1 VQSMRHYNR
10 HLARAAGA
18 QQMRIFEATDCY
30 PPPLIGGRDL
40 AVQLLSRELV
50 RRGHEVDVLT
60 MAGPKGPRTERDGD
74 VRVHRL
80 AGWSRVLNSLYADP
94 EKPFHPTLPDPG
106 LARAISRLIEE
117 RQPDIVHVHSWLL
130 YSLLPLL
137 PSPKTRLVVWVHDYG
152 FVCPKATY
160 SYRGGVCT
168 GPGYMKC
175 VSCSSEQY
183 GGPKALALT
192 TGLAAMKPW
201 RGRVDR
207 YVANSQFIA
216 DASAPLVA
224 GSGARMS
231 VIPPF
236 VPDEAFHA
244 AQGPRPAFVPAVGD
258 YLMFAGALGPHKGID
273 VLLEAWSGLR
283 NRPPLVLAGIRRF
296 DTPRSFPPGVIV
308 TDDVLPR
315 EEVLRAW
322 GHCLAAVVPSVWP
335 EPFGLVAAEAM
346 AAGKPVVASAV
357 GGLAELVQDG
367 ITGIHV
373 PPGDVTA
380 LRNALER
387 IVADAPLRARLGA
400 AGRERAQ
407 AYSPDV
413 VVGAWEQVFNDVLET
428 RTQGLR
434 AQEQQ

>member
-1 VQSMRHYNR
+1 
-10 HLARAAGA
+10 
-18 QQMRIFEATDCY
+18 MRIFEATDCY
-30 PPPLIGGRDL
+30 PPPLVGGRDL
-40 AVQLLSRELV
+40 AVQLLSRELA

-60 MAGPKGPRTERDGD
+60 LAGPKGPRTERDGD
-74 VRVHRL
+74 VRVHRI
-80 AGWSRVLNSLYADP
+80 AGWGRVLNSLYVDP

-106 LARAISRLIEE
+106 LVRAIARLIEE
-117 RQPDIVHVHSWLL
+117 RQPHIVHVHSWLL

-137 PSPKTRLVVWVHDYG
+137 PSAKTRLVVWLHDYG
-152 FVCPKATY
+152 FVCPKVGY
-160 SYRGGVCT
+160 VHRGRVCT
-168 GPGYMKC
+168 GPGYTKC
-175 VSCSSEQY
+175 LSCSSEQY
-183 GGPKALALT
+183 GAPKAFALT

-201 RGRVDR
+201 SGRVDR
-207 YVANSQFIA
+207 YVANSRFVA

-224 GSGARMS
+224 RRGQRID

-236 VPDEAFHA
+236 VPDEAFQPA
-244 AQGPRPAFVPAVGD
+244 RGPRPAFVPPVGD
-258 YLMFAGALGPHKGID
+258 YLMFAGALGPHKGVD

-296 DTPRSFPPGVIV
+296 DTPTSFPPGVIV

-315 EEVLRAW
+315 EEVLRGW

-367 ITGIHV
+367 VTGIHV
-373 PPGDVTA
+373 PPGDAPA

-400 AGRERAQ
+400 AGRERAI
-407 AYSPDV
+407 AYSSDV

-428 RTQGLR
+428 RTRGSGTR
-434 AQEQQ
+434 VRERRPRV

>member
-1 VQSMRHYNR
+1 
-10 HLARAAGA
+10 
-18 QQMRIFEATDCY
+18 MRIFEATDCY
-30 PPPLIGGRDL
+30 PPPLVGGRDL
-40 AVQLLSRELV
+40 AVQSLSRELA

-60 MAGPKGPRTERDGD
+60 LAGPKGPRTERDGD

-80 AGWSRVLNSLYADP
+80 AGWGRVLTPLYADP

-106 LARAISRLIEE
+106 LVRQISKLLKE
-117 RQPDIVHVHSWLL
+117 RQPQIVHVHSWLL

-137 PSPKTRLVVWVHDYG
+137 PSSETRLVVWVHDYG
-152 FVCPKATY
+152 FVCSKNTY
-160 SYRGGVCT
+160 VHRGGACT

-183 GGPKALALT
+183 GAPKAVALT

-207 YVANSQFIA
+207 YVANSQFVA
-216 DASAPLVA
+216 DASAPLLA
-224 GSGARMS
+224 GSGEKMD

-244 AQGPRPAFVPAVGD
+244 GQEPRPGFVPPEGE
-258 YLMFAGALGPHKGID
+258 YLMFAGALGPHKGLD
-273 VLLEAWSGLR
+273 VLLEAWSGLQ

-296 DTPRSFPPGVIV
+296 DTPSSFPAGVIAA
-308 TDDVLPR
+308 DNVLPR
-315 EEVLRAW
+315 EEVLRGF

-373 PPGDVTA
+373 PPGDVSA
-380 LRNALER
+380 LRNALAR
-387 IVADAPLRARLGA
+387 IITDAPLRAQLGA
-400 AGRERAQ
+400 AGRERAR
-407 AYSPDV
+407 AYSIDSATT
-413 VVGAWEQVFNDVLET
+413 AWEQVFSDVLKT
-428 RTQGLR
+428 RTVESGMRGHQ
-434 AQEQQ
+434 